1 MSKQIDA
8 SLVVEEG
15 IEIQAVDLYLRPV
28 YAFVVRWATKGRTG
42 IIECDAL
49 TTEVSMGG
57 KTYEGY
63 VSEPLDP
70 AALFDVTAD
79 DVAEIIPG
87 GRVFI
92 APVPSAPPEV
102 EAAEWEEEEPEGE
115 AEPDEDLDSDLTRDV
130 S

>member
-1 MSKQIDA
+1 M
-8 SLVVEEG
+8 
-15 IEIQAVDLYLRPV
+15 
-28 YAFVVRWATKGRTG
+28 
-42 IIECDAL
+42 ECDAL

-63 VSEPLDP
+63 ASEPLDP

-102 EAAEWEEEEPEGE
+102 EAPEWEEEQPEPEADEGE
-115 AEPDEDLDSDLTRDV
+115 AEPDEDVDSDLTRDV

>member
-1 MSKQIDA
+1 M
-8 SLVVEEG
+8 
-15 IEIQAVDLYLRPV
+15 
-28 YAFVVRWATKGRTG
+28 
-42 IIECDAL
+42 ECDAL
-49 TTEVSMGG
+49 TTDVSMGG
-57 KTYEGY
+57 KTYECY

-102 EAAEWEEEEPEGE
+102 AEPEWEEEEPEEQPELEPDEAE
-115 AEPDEDLDSDLTRDV
+115 AEPDEDLDSDLTQDV